1 MRQNEKEKRDRYRV
15 KSASPFRM
23 KHLVFFRFK
32 EEEDGL
38 VFSKNLYIWPIHGHY
53 ITECKN
59 AILMKNNKKRP
70 LEKYLA
76 PTAEVVQVDVE
87 RGFAVSAPGYG
98 DGGPW

>member
-1 MRQNEKEKRDRYRV
+1 
-15 KSASPFRM
+15 M
-23 KHLVFFRFK
+23 KHLVFFDSKKKMTASF
-32 EEEDGL
+32 
-38 VFSKNLYIWPIHGHY
+38 FSKNLYIWPIHGHY

-76 PTAEVVQVDVE
+76 PTVEVVQVDVE

-98 DGGPW
+98 DGGIW